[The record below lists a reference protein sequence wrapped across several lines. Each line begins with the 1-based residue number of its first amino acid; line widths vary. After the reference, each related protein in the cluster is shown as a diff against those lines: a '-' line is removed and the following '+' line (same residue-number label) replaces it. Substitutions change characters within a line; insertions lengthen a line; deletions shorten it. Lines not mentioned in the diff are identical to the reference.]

1 MVAKR
6 LGTRGIALHRDT
18 GKLKKTVWDVY
29 VAGTSGAA
37 IHIYRDTAAST
48 LEYVFIEE
56 DNVAGCCNWN
66 MGVALHRR
74 TTEEDS
80 VGCLCIWE
88 RGEFA
93 LYGGTAEESSV

>member
-1 MVAKR
+1 MVAMR

-37 IHIYRDTAAST
+37 IHIYRDTA
-48 LEYVFIEE
+48 EE